1 MCPSIP
7 YFRLQVQLQMSM
19 PSCCNRMRLTLNAYV
34 CSCST
39 PVRHF
44 PVCQFPVRH
53 FPVLQIPVLQI
64 QLFALM
70 TNSPYSAPRILHVNM
85 PLT

>member
-1 MCPSIP
+1 MLTS
-7 YFRLQVQLQMSM
+7 
-19 PSCCNRMRLTLNAYV
+19 NNTRLTLNAYV

-44 PVCQFPVRH
+44 LVRHFPVRQFPVRH

-64 QLFALM
+64 QLSPSKLLGPAMILVKFAL
-70 TNSPYSAPRILHVNM
+70 TYDTGTCFY
-85 PLT
+85 PLW